1 MTTDRPDETLAPLIT
16 ITEDGLARVKRA
28 PAFWDDVIFRELDAQ
43 RRLSAEKDAHLVTL
57 ADGVRTRD
65 LVIAEKDAK
74 LAEARDTLSEQSA
87 VIMRLEHSLR
97 DVRDRKDQRIV
108 ELVQAQ
114 SHWQPI
120 ATAPTDGSEIL
131 GFMHEWDIDYL
142 GCLRFYRYDDG
153 SSGWRGGSFRSD
165 PPDNWTAFMRPTHWM
180 PLPAKPTEAP

>member
-1 MTTDRPDETLAPLIT
+1 MTTDRPDETLHWTAEQIQDALRDCADYNVRQKGT
-16 ITEDGLARVKRA
+16 AKLLNFAA
-28 PAFWDDVIFRELDAQ
+28 DVIDEQ
-43 RRLSAEKDAHLVTL
+43 RRLS
-57 ADGVRTRD
+57 
-65 LVIAEKDAK
+65 AEKDAK

-131 GFMHEWDIDYL
+131 GFMREWDIDYL

-165 PPDNWTAFMRPTHWM
+165 PLDNWTAFMRPTHWM